1 MNYNFRKQTYVDFS
15 SFVGLLSCRFS
26 CLLIKLLI
34 LFLFLLGLLSSIC
47 YCYWRRW
54 QALELRIHQN
64 HSFIHEFEVICQV
77 VEVALEHFHQFS
89 YSIRSNLNHERL
101 GPFAIARRYYQITK
115 KLWSICKLTYQNR
128 LIFVL
133 QTSFQHPDRV
143 LPSTSALSFELKIS
157 AHVGVKVMDPRQQC
171 CSFSW
176 LIDQWSLLPAVKL
189 FGTSGFGN
197 LRGLFLNSIQIRHL
211 SFVREVDMG
220 TRKCSRPS
228 FICLNLLFPI
238 TLHHNRA
245 F

>member
-1 MNYNFRKQTYVDFS
+1 MNYNFRKQTYVSFS

-115 KLWSICKLTYQNR
+115 NFGQVANLLIRTDWYLYCKQAFNTQ
-128 LIFVL
+128 IV
-133 QTSFQHPDRV
+133 
-143 LPSTSALSFELKIS
+143 
-157 AHVGVKVMDPRQQC
+157 
-171 CSFSW
+171 FS
-176 LIDQWSLLPAVKL
+176 LVHQ
-189 FGTSGFGN
+189 
-197 LRGLFLNSIQIRHL
+197 LFLL
-211 SFVREVDMG
+211 SLKSLPTLALRLWTPVSSVV
-220 TRKCSRPS
+220 
-228 FICLNLLFPI
+228 LFPD
-238 TLHHNRA
+238 
-245 F
+245 